1 MITQDIKKR
10 IYTSIALLFLTILIF
25 KSNYILV
32 FSLIVLGLYSLLEF
46 FNISKKI
53 LKNKLYLL
61 ITNSLFTFYIFTFCF
76 MFFFFSN
83 FAQFKIILFILLLGC
98 ISSDVGGFVA
108 GKIFKGPKLTKI
120 SPNKTYTGMFGG
132 YILALIFT
140 YIYID
145 KTNTF
150 FKYNEI
156 ISLDI
161 FILTFL
167 LSTVSQ
173 TGDVLISYFKRKA
186 KIKDTGN
193 LIPGHGGVLDRIDGM
208 LFVFPFFYIL
218 KLLF

>member
-120 SPNKTYTGMFGG
+120 SPNKTVSGSIGS
-132 YILALIFT
+132 LIFT
-140 YIYID
+140 CV
-145 KTNTF
+145 
-150 FKYNEI
+150 I
-156 ISLDI
+156 ISI
-161 FILTFL
+161 SFYYFVGI
-167 LSTVSQ
+167 
-173 TGDVLISYFKRKA
+173 ISYNILIIGLLTSLTCQLGDLFFSFLKRKA

-193 LIPGHGGVLDRIDGM
+193 FLPGHGGVIDRLDGIYFGI
-208 LFVFPFFYIL
+208 PFGFITL
-218 KLLF
+218 VLLY

>member
-120 SPNKTYTGMFGG
+120 SPNKTVSGSIGS
-132 YILALIFT
+132 LIFT
-140 YIYID
+140 CV
-145 KTNTF
+145 
-150 FKYNEI
+150 I
-156 ISLDI
+156 ISI
-161 FILTFL
+161 SFYYFVGI
-167 LSTVSQ
+167 
-173 TGDVLISYFKRKA
+173 ISYNILIIGLLTSLTCQLGDLFFSFLKRKA
-186 KIKDTGN
+186 RIKDTGN
-193 LIPGHGGVLDRIDGM
+193 FLPGHGGILDRLDGI
-208 LFVFPFFYIL
+208 LFGIPAGLFFLIIIN
-218 KLLF
+218 